1 MTPRARS
8 IFVVAALASV
18 AQAYFLMGSDFL
30 LESERIDP
38 IVNQDEVS
46 PHAHRVLGGSNFGMN
61 TNTSY
66 LRESECTSVPI
77 DEDKSAYWT
86 ANLWFHWANGS
97 MSSVSGGNVMCVR
110 PSMRSQRNAADYL
123 FSDESGKTTAFPDG
137 FQMISG
143 NPSLRTFDENSVAQK
158 AITYLC
164 LDFDTG
170 ETTKTYD
177 FPTTKC
183 KSGFR
188 SQINFPMCW
197 NGVDTDSEDHQSHVA
212 FAPDGPDGGSCTLSE
227 YPVTLP
233 RIFMEVYWDTT
244 PFDDY
249 WDQAA
254 NTSQPFV
261 LSNGDSTGY
270 SYHADYIYGWDSG
283 VLQNVVDSCHCDP
296 SGGADCCANQ
306 GLFTLTKEKT
316 CKLTKQVD
324 EDALGTLAAL
334 PGNNAIVGFAGK
346 VDMSSASATPAI
358 LAASVVTS
366 GAATATGEVI
376 VPAATGAAASA
387 TDAATSTGNVD
398 LAASTSSA
406 ASSTKTCSS
415 MRKRQRS
422 HKRHALRR
430 ELSQGSYGL

>member
-1 MTPRARS
+1 
-8 IFVVAALASV
+8 
-18 AQAYFLMGSDFL
+18 
-30 LESERIDP
+30 
-38 IVNQDEVS
+38 
-46 PHAHRVLGGSNFGMN
+46 
-61 TNTSY
+61 
-66 LRESECTSVPI
+66 
-77 DEDKSAYWT
+77 
-86 ANLWFHWANGS
+86 WANGS
-97 MSSVSGGNVMCVR
+97 MSSVSGGNVVY
-110 PSMRSQRNAADYL
+110 YL

-143 NPSLRTFDENSVAQK
+143 DPSLRTFDESSIAQK

-197 NGVDTDSEDHQSHVA
+197 NGKDTDSDDHRSHVA
-212 FAPDGPDGGSCTLSE
+212 FAPDGPDGGSCTDSA

-244 PFDDY
+244 PFDEY

-261 LSNGDSTGY
+261 LSNGDPTGY
-270 SYHADYIYGWDSG
+270 SYHADYIYGWDDG
-283 VLQNVVDSCHCDP
+283 VLQNVVDNCHCDP
-296 SGGADCCANQ
+296 SGGADCCASQ
-306 GLFTLTKEKT
+306 GLFTLNKDKT

-324 EDALGTLAAL
+324 ENAIGILAAL
-334 PGNNAIVGFAGK
+334 PGNNPIVGFAGK
-346 VDMSSASATPAI
+346 VDMSSESSTPAI
-358 LAASVVTS
+358 FAASVVTS

-376 VPAATGAAASA
+376 TPAATGAAANF
-387 TDAATSTGNVD
+387 TDLTTSVGNVN
-398 LAASTSSA
+398 LAASTSA
-406 ASSTKTCSS
+406 VTATKTCSS
-415 MRKRQRS
+415 IGKRRRA
-422 HKRHALRR
+422 HKRHALHH
-430 ELSQGSYGL
+430 ELSHGSYSL

>member
-1 MTPRARS
+1 MTRLTTS
-8 IFVVAALASV
+8 IFTTTALAT
-18 AQAYFLMGSDFL
+18 AARAYFLMGTDFL

-38 IVNQDEVS
+38 IVNPDEVS

-86 ANLWFHWANGS
+86 ANLWFNWANGS
-97 MSSVSGGNVMCVR
+97 MSSVSGGNVVY
-110 PSMRSQRNAADYL
+110 YL
-123 FSDESGKTTAFPDG
+123 FSDESGATTAFPDG

-143 NPSLRTFDENSVAQK
+143 DPSLRTFDESSIAQK
-158 AITYLC
+158 AVTYLC

-197 NGVDTDSEDHQSHVA
+197 NGKDTDSEDHQSHVA
-212 FAPDGPDGGSCTLSE
+212 FAPDGPDGGSCTDSE

-244 PFDDY
+244 PFDDF

-261 LSNGDSTGY
+261 LSNGDPTGY
-270 SYHADYIYGWDSG
+270 SYHADYIYGWDDG
-283 VLQNVVDSCHCDP
+283 VLQNVVDNCHCDP
-296 SGGADCCANQ
+296 SGGADCCADQ
-306 GLFTLTKEKT
+306 GLFTLTKDKT
-316 CKLTKQVD
+316 CKLTTQID
-324 EDALGTLAAL
+324 EDSLGTLKAL
-334 PGNNAIVGFAGK
+334 PGNNAIIGFGDK
-346 VDMSSASATPAI
+346 VQMSNAASTPAI

-366 GAATATGEVI
+366 GAATATGEVLT
-376 VPAATGAAASA
+376 PAVTGAAASA
-387 TDAATSTGNVD
+387 TASAVGDVN

-406 ASSTKTCSS
+406 PFATKTCSS
-415 MRKRQRS
+415 SKRRRN
-422 HKRHALRR
+422 HKRHALHR
-430 ELSQGSYGL
+430 ELSHGSYGL